1 MSPINTT
8 ACIRTESERGYAF
21 AAGAAVSTPTSK
33 VAKEAM
39 SRIPGLKKEPSLP
52 SLIPGVVQLPKFG
65 IALAQDK
72 EEEVAEVHTICYIRD
87 KWNFN

>member
-1 MSPINTT
+1 MKIYGVSPINTS
-8 ACIRTESERGYAF
+8 ACIGMESERGYVF
-21 AAGAAVSTPTSK
+21 AAGGAAVVTPTSK

-52 SLIPGVVQLPKFG
+52 SLIPGVAQLPKFG

-72 EEEVAEVHTICYIRD
+72 EEEVAEVNRMTTG
-87 KWNFN
+87 

>member
-1 MSPINTT
+1 MKIYGVSPINTT
-8 ACIRTESERGYAF
+8 ACICTESERGYAF
-21 AAGAAVSTPTSK
+21 AAGAAVVTPTSK

-72 EEEVAEVHTICYIRD
+72 EEEVAEVNRMTTG
-87 KWNFN
+87 